1 MEMLTDK
8 QTNEQMELNQFR
20 NHLSYDGDLSLCHV

>member
-8 QTNEQMELNQFR
+8 QTNEQTELNQFR
-20 NHLSYDGDLSLCHV
+20 NHLTEMLMGRQMYT